1 MEELNDL
8 LEQLHTLLD
17 DYIELLDMDKDT
29 SDIEAEIDSRV
40 RALKIKT
47 REQIEKSF
55 DIPLILDGALL
66 TFEKAI
72 KRKRYL
78 KNEDDSIR
86 DKVNVK
92 TDGDREYYYYLEKEV
107 YHFDVEEENLKTAIK
122 FVNSKRE
129 WHKDTLKDIL
139 DAIARICVISYGY
152 RLTFETSIEKRLNVE
167 KIYTGTV
174 FNNSSYS
181 SKTYNLLDKL
191 FQKIAEDYIKR
202 VKSSYEICDYVIH
215 KVEDRWLIINRQNGS
230 TDILNSEESEI
241 CEVANNVTECF
252 DEDNVLRNNKNTDVK
267 IEKLQT
273 VVEGYIRR
281 KKANN

>member
-29 SDIEAEIDSRV
+29 SDIEAEIDSRI
-40 RALKIKT
+40 RFLKIKT
-47 REQIEKSF
+47 REQIERSF
-55 DIPLILDGALL
+55 DIPFILDGALL
-66 TFEKAI
+66 TYEKAI

-78 KNEDDSIR
+78 KSDDDSIR
-86 DKVNVK
+86 DKVNIK

-107 YHFDVEEENLKTAIK
+107 YHLDVEEENLQTAIK

-129 WHKDTLKDIL
+129 WHKDTLSDIL
-139 DAIARICVISYGY
+139 DSIARICVISYGY
-152 RLTFETSIEKRLNVE
+152 RLTFETAIEKKLNVE

-191 FQKIAEDYIKR
+191 FQKVAEDYIKR
-202 VKSSYEICDYVIH
+202 VKSSYEISDYIIH
-215 KVEDRWLIINRQNGS
+215 KVEERWLIINRQNGS
-230 TDILNSEESEI
+230 TDILNKEETEI
-241 CEVANNVTECF
+241 CDVANSVTECF
-252 DEDNVLRNNKNTDVK
+252 DESNILKNNRNTDAK
-267 IEKLQT
+267 IERLQA
-273 VVEGYIRR
+273 VVEDYIKR
-281 KKANN
+281 KRANQ